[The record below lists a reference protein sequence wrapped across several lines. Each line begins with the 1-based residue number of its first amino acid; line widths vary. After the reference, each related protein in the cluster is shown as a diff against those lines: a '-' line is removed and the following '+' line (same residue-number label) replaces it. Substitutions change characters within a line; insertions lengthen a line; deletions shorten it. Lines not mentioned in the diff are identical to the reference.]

1 MSRLVEREES
11 QRRREMSKKLF
22 VGGLSWGT
30 TDDRLKEAFAR
41 FGEVSEAKIINDRE
55 SGRSRGFGFVTF
67 ADPAAADLA
76 ITELDGKD
84 LDGRTIRVNEA
95 QAQQRSR
102 GPGGPRDF
110 GPPRSFGGDRPGG
123 GPPRPGSG
131 PPRPGDRDGR
141 RDGAGPPRDR
151 DGGGRDRS
159 GRDRG
164 GRASDFGDDDSGG
177 RRGRGGRF

>member
-1 MSRLVEREES
+1 
-11 QRRREMSKKLF
+11 MSKKLF

-41 FGEVSEAKIINDRE
+41 FGEVTEAKIINDRE
-55 SGRSRGFGFVTF
+55 TGRSRGFGFVTY

-76 ITELDGKD
+76 IKELDGKD

-102 GPGGPRDF
+102 GPGGPRDH

-123 GPPRPGSG
+123 PPRS
-131 PPRPGDRDGR
+131 GDRDGR
-141 RDGAGPPRDR
+141 RDGGGPRDR
-151 DGGGRDRS
+151 DGGGRDRG

-164 GRASDFGDDDSGG
+164 RDRDFGDDDGGG